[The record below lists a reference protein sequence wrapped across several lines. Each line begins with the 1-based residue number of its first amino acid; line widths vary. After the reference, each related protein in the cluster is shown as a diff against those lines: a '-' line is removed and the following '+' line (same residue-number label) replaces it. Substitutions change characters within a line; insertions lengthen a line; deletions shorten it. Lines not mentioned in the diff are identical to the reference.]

1 MIKIVARAAALV
13 LLFATMLVATLVIAT
28 PATGAQGT
36 GVTITTP
43 YPSVAAQPGSS
54 IEFDLAVLAPV
65 PELVALSVAELPS
78 GWNATLRGGGFVI
91 AAITAG
97 TATDEP
103 AEAQLEIRIPP
114 EAQPGTYPVIVRATG
129 SSGVS
134 DLRLQLDVQRD
145 VDTGIAVTADFPSL
159 RGDPTSTFTYTL
171 TIANNTPSEQTFTF
185 APRGPQGWDVT
196 ASPTAQAQANTVTI
210 AAGETAQVKVEAK
223 PPATAPQDQ
232 YPIVV
237 EVTSA
242 TGGSGAIDLVAEVTG
257 TPTLEFATADQ
268 RLNVSGQAN
277 QTKRI
282 PMLLA
287 NSGTAPLTDVK
298 LAATAPKDWEVS
310 FEPTEIEE
318 VKPNETAQVVA
329 VVKPAAGAVAGD
341 YMLTARASA
350 GSNSS
355 NVELRYTVE
364 GSRALGVVGVGVIAL
379 AVGVLIAAF
388 VRFGRR

>member
-1 MIKIVARAAALV
+1 M

-28 PATGAQGT
+28 PAAGAQGT

-97 TATDEP
+97 TAADEP

-242 TGGSGAIDLVAEVTG
+242 TGGSGAIDLIAEVTG
-257 TPTLEFATADQ
+257 TPMLEFATADQ

-298 LAATAPKDWEVS
+298 LAATAPKDWEIS

-364 GSRALGVVGVGVIAL
+364 GSRALGVVGVGVIVI
-379 AVGVLIAAF
+379 AV
-388 VRFGRR
+388 